1 MQISALSSSCTKL
14 KSKWIKDL
22 HIKADTLNIIEKKVG
37 KSLEHIGTGENFL
50 NRTPM
55 AYVLQ
60 SRIDKWNLI
69 KLQSFIKAKDTLN
82 RRKWQAIDWWKI
94 FNNSTSDRRIISNI
108 YKELKK
114 LDSMEPNNPIKKIGN
129 RAREFYTEEYRLVMP
144 VDRQT
149 DLEIDK

>member
-1 MQISALSSSCTKL
+1 MFRTEDQQMNPHTYDHLSFVQGDKNGSIRILLHVYHQL
-14 KSKWIKDL
+14 KQ
-22 HIKADTLNIIEKKVG
+22 HHFFEKKVG

-114 LDSMEPNNPIKKIGN
+114 LDSMEPNNPIKKN
-129 RAREFYTEEYRLVMP
+129 RE
-144 VDRQT
+144 QS
-149 DLEIDK
+149 